1 MSPSRNAKTYYIEG
15 NKYDFYETFGMTKND
30 ATDKVKV
37 VLYYYGTPVTI
48 ELQKIEK

>member
-1 MSPSRNAKTYYIEG
+1 MGPNRKAKTDFIEE

-30 ATDKVKV
+30 ATDRVKV

-48 ELQKIEK
+48 ELEKK